1 LGYPVVLLTMSDRSL
16 STPVLATALMAK
28 YQVPGARLSITYVC
42 RPTLVSW
49 MVVLRLPAL
58 VP

>member
-1 LGYPVVLLTMSDRSL
+1 MSDRAL

-28 YQVPGARLSITYVC
+28 YQVPGPRLSITYVWM
-42 RPTLVSW
+42 PTPVSW
-49 MVVLRLPAL
+49 MVVLRLLAL